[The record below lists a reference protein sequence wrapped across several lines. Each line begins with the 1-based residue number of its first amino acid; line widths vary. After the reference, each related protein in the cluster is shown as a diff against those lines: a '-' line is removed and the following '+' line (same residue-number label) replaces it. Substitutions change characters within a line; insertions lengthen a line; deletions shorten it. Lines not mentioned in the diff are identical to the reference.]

1 MRRLH
6 SAHAHEA
13 AGSSGRLG
21 RCKQRYAPSLRR
33 RRLRSLL
40 LNSLACTP
48 KAPPDARVLLPLVS
62 VYIKGSSRMRCLAA
76 AANDLGRSKHA
87 SPSWWPTETTQW
99 KDPSPTAVTGDSAVY
114 LGYRA
119 MWACLV
125 RTAGFVQRF
134 FYRSAHVRY
143 TPAECHPTKR
153 LKQPTTTTQPDRQS
167 ALEARPRT
175 PLDLHF
181 GPWQVSRIGPV
192 NNITRSG
199 IGEHIGG

>member
-1 MRRLH
+1 MKSWGEVDNNSSCRITSFRAIIHQQPCTSPSVVALAAVRRLH
-6 SAHAHEA
+6 SAHVHEA

-48 KAPPDARVLLPLVS
+48 KAPPNVRFMLPLVF

-76 AANDLGRSKHA
+76 VANDLGSSKHA
-87 SPSWWPTETTQW
+87 SPCWWPTETTQW
-99 KDPSPTAVTGDSAVY
+99 KEPSSTAVIRGLSSTIY

-125 RTAGFVQRF
+125 CTAGFVQRF

-153 LKQPTTTTQPDRQS
+153 LK
-167 ALEARPRT
+167 
-175 PLDLHF
+175 
-181 GPWQVSRIGPV
+181 
-192 NNITRSG
+192 
-199 IGEHIGG
+199 